1 MSGADRTDRGEI
13 QLGDLAR
20 ALGTLNWRDD
30 AEAQAIAACL
40 GFGLKPKAEPPPQT
54 EIYDR
59 QRYPERPTAEPRPP
73 TPKGFSLPPTTDM
86 PDTGEVE
93 APPRPLTTDEYI
105 EKMMA
110 EGQPSAELPPMPEPP
125 VALPRQRLQ
134 SRLKSLGRLVPSES
148 RSADSLPGLPALYDA
163 EEYAMVGRARL
174 FPEAVSRHIVSSAL
188 ATLRDGRE
196 IDMRALVGEICRLRP
211 VRRIPRL
218 PESTLERGCHL
229 LLDYSPSMVPFWEDL
244 TGLIGQ
250 VSDVVGRD
258 NVNVFSFSEQPTEAV
273 QWTAAGERLPWQPDK
288 RPLLVVTD
296 FGIPLRTDHSG
307 VHSSWHDLI
316 DRCRQDVSPLLI
328 LIPWSRDHWPQGLG
342 AYPELIHWSP
352 DTTAGQIV
360 NAIGAGHQM
369 TL

>member
-1 MSGADRTDRGEI
+1 MSGADRTDRGQI

-40 GFGLKPKAEPPPQT
+40 GFGLRPKAEPPPQT

-59 QRYPERPTAEPRPP
+59 QRYPERPTAEPRPS
-73 TPKGFSLPPTTDM
+73 TPKGFS
-86 PDTGEVE
+86 
-93 APPRPLTTDEYI
+93 
-105 EKMMA
+105 
-110 EGQPSAELPPMPEPP
+110 LPPMPEPP

-134 SRLKSLGRLVPSES
+134 SRLKSLGRLVRSES

-188 ATLRDGRE
+188 ATLRHGSE

-288 RPLLVVTD
+288 RPLLVATD
-296 FGIPLRTDHSG
+296 FGIPLQTDHSG
-307 VHSSWHDLI
+307 VHPSWHDLI
-316 DRCRQDVSPLLI
+316 DRCRQDLSPLLI